1 MPVPLRAKAVA
12 KTAVKRGSA
21 PSAPQWTTDQMGIWA
36 ICLGAVATALAL
48 FICFAG
54 RAPVA
59 ASFILAFAATIIALF
74 LHQTTQE
81 PDRG

>member
-1 MPVPLRAKAVA
+1 MPIPLRAKAVA
-12 KTAVKRGSA
+12 KTAVKPG
-21 PSAPQWTTDQMGIWA
+21 PVPDAPQWTADQMGIWA
-36 ICLGAVATALAL
+36 ICLGAVATGLAL

-59 ASFILAFAATIIALF
+59 ASFILTFAATIIDLF
-74 LHQTTQE
+74 LYQTAQE